1 MIFRNDP
8 RWIVPVLFVRC
19 VMPLTAAFVNGR
31 LERIRTIGFLLIFTA
46 GLGLGACATAFWAI
60 KKGQAR

>member
-1 MIFRNDP
+1 
-8 RWIVPVLFVRC
+8 
-19 VMPLTAAFVNGR
+19 MPLTAAFVNGR